1 LSLWT
6 DFFSAEIRYLTTPT
20 FGRTRIAEAG
30 QGNGDALILMHGIGG
45 HLEAY
50 AKNVV
55 ALSDQF
61 HVIAFDFVGH
71 GLSEKKLDIEYT
83 PDVYAEHLREV
94 MDVLGIQRAH
104 ISGESL
110 GGWAS
115 GKFAVRYPERVLRVV
130 LNTAAG
136 MPIVS
141 EKGKQDLANLVELSK
156 KSAGQTPT
164 YQSVLARMKWLM
176 HEKNWPLLTAELVQT
191 RLNIYNNPEALKAT
205 ALVQK
210 QFSRTSEADLVA
222 FEKIAADTL
231 FLWTR
236 ENPIHDLAAAKA
248 ACERTP
254 KGALYVM
261 EADAAH
267 WPQYEAP
274 DEFNTVMRNYLTTGA
289 TGR

>member
-1 LSLWT
+1 MTLWT
-6 DFFSAEIRYLTTPT
+6 DFFSAEIRTLSTPT

-30 QGNGDALILMHGIGG
+30 RGKGEALILMHGIGG

-55 ALSDQF
+55 ALSDRF

-83 PDVYAEHLREV
+83 PDIYAEHLREV
-94 MDVLGIQRAH
+94 MDALGIQRAH
-104 ISGESL
+104 ISGELL
-110 GGWAS
+110 GGWVS

-156 KSAGQTPT
+156 KSAGQAPT
-164 YQSVLARMKWLM
+164 YESVLARMKWLM
-176 HEKNWPLLTAELVQT
+176 HEKNWPLLTEELVQT

-210 QFSRTSEADLVA
+210 QFSRNS
-222 FEKIAADTL
+222 
-231 FLWTR
+231 R
-236 ENPIHDLAAAKA
+236 
-248 ACERTP
+248 
-254 KGALYVM
+254 
-261 EADAAH
+261 
-267 WPQYEAP
+267 
-274 DEFNTVMRNYLTTGA
+274 
-289 TGR
+289 GRPRRL

>member
-1 LSLWT
+1 
-6 DFFSAEIRYLTTPT
+6 
-20 FGRTRIAEAG
+20 
-30 QGNGDALILMHGIGG
+30 M
-45 HLEAY
+45 
-50 AKNVV
+50 
-55 ALSDQF
+55 
-61 HVIAFDFVGH
+61 IAFDFVGH

-94 MDVLGIQRAH
+94 MDALGIQRAH

-110 GGWAS
+110 GGWVS
-115 GKFAVRYPERVLRVV
+115 GRFAVRYPDRVLRVV

-156 KSAGQTPT
+156 KSAGQAPT
-164 YQSVLARMKWLM
+164 YESVLARMKWLM
-176 HEKNWPLLTAELVQT
+176 HEKNWSVLTDELVQT

-205 ALVQK
+205 PLVQK
-210 QFSRTSEADLVA
+210 QFSRNSEADLVA
-222 FEKIAADTL
+222 YENIAAETL

-236 ENPIHDLAAAKA
+236 DNPIHDIAAAKA

-261 EADAAH
+261 EADAAD

-274 DEFNTVMRNYLTTGA
+274 DEFNAVLRSYLTTGK